1 MIDRRDTTF
10 VKDGNIYVVTGKN
23 PFYTEGRRSVVVK
36 GETHEVYDL
45 APRNG
50 VSRLMDCIEWAELSY
65 PRLFWGTL
73 VFACVAISVFLA
85 ITTPELK
92 PDEICVVSCA
102 GFLVTELIIPLV
114 KYTGNRAIRP

>member
-1 MIDRRDTTF
+1 
-10 VKDGNIYVVTGKN
+10 N

-45 APRNG
+45 APRNA
-50 VSRLMDCIEWAELSY
+50 VSRLMDCIEWAELSH
-65 PRLFWGTL
+65 PRLFWGAL
-73 VFACVAISVFLA
+73 AFVCIA
-85 ITTPELK
+85 ITAFFAITAPELN
-92 PDEICVVSCA
+92 PNALCVVSCA